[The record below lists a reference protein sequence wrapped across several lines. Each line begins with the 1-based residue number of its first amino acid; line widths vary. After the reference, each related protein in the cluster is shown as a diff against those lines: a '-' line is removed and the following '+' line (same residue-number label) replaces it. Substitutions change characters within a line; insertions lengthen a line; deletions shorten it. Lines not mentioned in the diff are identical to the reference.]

1 MTDEL
6 KPCPFCG
13 GRPNSWHHRSPFGIS
28 NICDVYCN
36 RDDHNVVVTGNSL
49 EEAIAAWNTRHEPD
63 LKSIDNLSLMA
74 ESVRR
79 GLAEVQS
86 DELPEWLGIILHNKL
101 LEQTHTPVHSYSSGF
116 YTALTWVL
124 SLRKPEAK

>member
-28 NICDVYCN
+28 NVCDVYCN

-49 EEAIAAWNTRHEPD
+49 EEAIAAWNARHEP
-63 LKSIDNLSLMA
+63 A
-74 ESVRR
+74 HF
-79 GLAEVQS
+79 
-86 DELPEWLGIILHNKL
+86 PEWEKEAIDKMYCYPDNY
-101 LEQTHTPVHSYSSGF
+101 EAQAWND
-116 YTALTWVL
+116 ALDAVL
-124 SLRKPEAK
+124 KLRKPEEKV